1 MQASEIF
8 KGATQPVELPDQE
21 RIAGLY
27 LGEQLA
33 QGRTLFQGR
42 RHLLHDLLA
51 ALGPPGIQ
59 LSEQL
64 LLLGR
69 YPRIAPPDP
78 FVSLSQ

>member
-42 RHLLHDLLA
+42 RPFLHDLLA

-59 LSEQL
+59 LS
-64 LLLGR
+64 LLGR
-69 YPRIAPPDP
+69 YPRIALHDP